1 MPDTT
6 TVIAPDDPVLS
17 RLEDQIGWYGRKS
30 QSAQRKFK
38 RIKVVEILA
47 AAVIPLLTGLKFP
60 HVALV
65 IGGLGVLITILE
77 GILHLNQYQQIW
89 TVYRS
94 TCEGLLHEKYLFL
107 ARGGLYANAANPRAL
122 LAERIE
128 AIMAQENG
136 QWVSLQQQNDKSQG
150 SGSQGLTS

>member
-1 MPDTT
+1 MSDTT
-6 TVIAPDDPVLS
+6 TTADDPILS
-17 RLEDQIGWYGRKS
+17 RLEDQIGWYNRKS

-38 RIKVVEILA
+38 QIKVVEILA
-47 AAVIPLLTGLKFP
+47 AAVIPLFTGLKFP

-94 TCEGLLHEKYLFL
+94 TCEALTHEKYLFL
-107 ARGGLYANAANPRAL
+107 ALAGPYATAANSRAL
-122 LAERIE
+122 LAERME
-128 AIMAQENG
+128 TIMSQENT
-136 QWVSLQQQNDKSQG
+136 QWVSMQQQQQNQQTDRADN
-150 SGSQGLTS
+150 